1 MAGIFGRC
9 IRDERLARVFG
20 FFADVSSDD
29 DFYVPYVGS
38 TWTIDQRDPALAVS
52 AVRAHRRHF
61 FPVGRGALRRHR
73 STLRGQRAAMSG
85 SASRCARRKAAS
97 SGRVPLVTSHGIGY
111 GGHRAGV
118 LLGPSGE
125 RIELIESAP
134 PTLQ

>member
-52 AVRAHRRHF
+52 AVRAH
-61 FPVGRGALRRHR
+61 RRHR